1 MGIQRDLTPK
11 ELYLSDKQFGGR
23 ANSHRPVNEKSFVY
37 GEKSKYVYSFSQRR
51 ILSKYEYLGFLF
63 TKNLLHCWDEMSEHP
78 RIRKEV
84 LDDIEDHLERVISN
98 LHSSVSVYGC
108 KEVVYKWFMGELDPN
123 FYYSWQNDLLLER
136 YIMGEYSRRLGD
148 KGVFNFGF

>member
-11 ELYLSDKQFGGR
+11 ELYLLDKQRGGR
-23 ANSHRPVNEKSFVY
+23 ANPHRPVNEKSFVY

-63 TKNLLHCWDEMSEHP
+63 TKNLLHCWAEMSEHP

-98 LHSSVSVYGC
+98 LHSSTSVYGC

-123 FYYSWQNDLLLER
+123 FYYSWKNDLLLEG
-136 YIMGEYSRRLGD
+136 YIMREYSRRLGD
-148 KGVFNFGF
+148 KR